1 MFSNK
6 KFLLKK
12 LYDYPEI
19 NNDDYLLL
27 INRKKNIL
35 KDANYINEELLE
47 INTKIDLY
55 NEKLLIIN
63 MIKNPLLW
71 SYFYLTYNSNP

>member
-35 KDANYINEELLE
+35 KDTNYINEELLE

-63 MIKNPLLW
+63 MIKNPLL
-71 SYFYLTYNSNP
+71 

>member
-35 KDANYINEELLE
+35 KDSNYINEELLE

-63 MIKNPLLW
+63 MIKNPLL
-71 SYFYLTYNSNP
+71 

>member
-19 NNDDYLLL
+19 TNDDYLLL

-35 KDANYINEELLE
+35 KDTNYINEELLE

-63 MIKNPLLW
+63 MIKNPLL
-71 SYFYLTYNSNP
+71 

>member
-19 NNDDYLLL
+19 TNDDYLVL

-35 KDANYINEELLE
+35 KDTNYINEELLE

-63 MIKNPLLW
+63 MIKNPLL
-71 SYFYLTYNSNP
+71 

>member
-63 MIKNPLLW
+63 MIKNPLL
-71 SYFYLTYNSNP
+71 

>member
-35 KDANYINEELLE
+35 KDTNYINEELLE

-63 MIKNPLLW
+63 MIKNPIL
-71 SYFYLTYNSNP
+71 

>member
-19 NNDDYLLL
+19 TNDDYLVL

-35 KDANYINEELLE
+35 KDTNYINEELLE

-63 MIKNPLLW
+63 MIKNHLL
-71 SYFYLTYNSNP
+71 

>member
-19 NNDDYLLL
+19 NNDDYLVL

-35 KDANYINEELLE
+35 KDTNYINEELLE

-63 MIKNPLLW
+63 MIKNPLL
-71 SYFYLTYNSNP
+71 